1 MPVQVCAEYLPNS
14 DGVNALEQS
23 YRPRK
28 AAAIKQVL
36 RTAFHEKCGYCE
48 QIEAQTVDHFIPQAG
63 NIDARWDWDNLVLA
77 CTVCQSYKLAQQP
90 YDEDGNRMVNPRI
103 DEPMDCLFFDLE
115 TGSVVA
121 QVTSTQNEARGPL
134 R

>member
-1 MPVQVCAEYLPNS
+1 METIPIMLPVECPSLPVELAEYLAEQRRREAPWNS
-14 DGVNALEQS
+14 L

-63 NIDARWDWDNLVLA
+63 NIDARGRKDVDERE
-77 CTVCQSYKLAQQP
+77 SQQQN
-90 YDEDGNRMVNPRI
+90 DH
-103 DEPMDCLFFDLE
+103 
-115 TGSVVA
+115 GSRP
-121 QVTSTQNEARGPL
+121 ARSPSCE
-134 R
+134 